1 MFELLV
7 AEAEQQ
13 DNGSRLVPVGTFQEE
28 QIDTEER
35 DSASVADHE
44 ELDSPEK
51 SAVAPGIV
59 RDMVEDT
66 SYFLVLRGA

>member
-13 DNGSRLVPVGTFQEE
+13 DNGSKLVPVGTFQEE

-35 DSASVADHE
+35 DSAGVADH
-44 ELDSPEK
+44 
-51 SAVAPGIV
+51 
-59 RDMVEDT
+59 
-66 SYFLVLRGA
+66 